1 MVPGFDDPLYL
12 DGVGAFLAGPANV
25 VMQLALA
32 PVGYGVLESKV
43 DSGKVTLHPLKRFR
57 TTFTYL
63 AVAML
68 GTDADRDR
76 YRAAVNSAHR
86 LVHSD
91 EASPVPYNA
100 FDPALQLWVA
110 ACLYYG
116 SVDLYERLHGPMP
129 DDLADAFY
137 THAARFGTTLQV
149 PVADWPADRAAF
161 ARYWDDTLATLTI
174 DEPVRRYLDD
184 AVVTRRQLN
193 PVLRGSPRLNRW
205 IATGFLPSRLRA
217 EMGYPWTAD
226 DERRFARLLR
236 RIGAVQRRLPQ
247 SVRRFPFYWLLLD
260 MRVRNRL
267 GRSLV

>member
-1 MVPGFDDPLYL
+1 MPGFDDPLYL

-116 SVDLYERLHGPMP
+116 SVYPYEWLHGPMP

-137 THAARFGTTLQV
+137 THAGAVRHDAAGAGGAPASPGCCAGSVRCSAGCRSRSGASRSTGCCSTCGYGTGWL
-149 PVADWPADRAAF
+149 
-161 ARYWDDTLATLTI
+161 
-174 DEPVRRYLDD
+174 
-184 AVVTRRQLN
+184 
-193 PVLRGSPRLNRW
+193 GRW
-205 IATGFLPSRLRA
+205 SRPSRRA
-217 EMGYPWTAD
+217 CRPSPGGTCSRTGSCPASS
-226 DERRFARLLR
+226 AR
-236 RIGAVQRRLPQ
+236 
-247 SVRRFPFYWLLLD
+247 
-260 MRVRNRL
+260 
-267 GRSLV
+267 